1 MKPIKLEIS
10 AIGPYA
16 GKAKEID
23 FTKFEEKGL
32 FLICGDT
39 GAGKT
44 TIFDAICFALY
55 GQTSGNYRDTKNL
68 RSEYAADGTESYVDF
83 YFSHQGHEYHVYR
96 QPAYERPKQRGTGMV
111 SVKEKAILYEDDKVQ
126 VEGLTPVNN
135 AVKDLLGIDYKQF
148 KQIAMIA
155 QGEFWSLLNANTDQ
169 RTDILRTIFMTNSYK
184 DIEFKLKAKMDAA
197 FGVKIRTQES
207 ILQYFNDVV
216 VADPEALPE
225 DIIEL
230 RERVKAAKSV
240 WNTEELVSS
249 IDRIVEIDEKKNEE
263 IKDGLGKLE
272 EELSGANKELA
283 TATDNNM
290 FIETLEATLKKKN
303 ELDEKRP
310 RMDKLKDITEKQ
322 KNAVYKCKP
331 QLDQIEKLSAN
342 IETTKASIE
351 KAEKD
356 LEENKS
362 HMEAAVERL
371 ENAES
376 KNDRA
381 LELNNLVNKI
391 ESEKEKYI
399 NRDNLNTRA
408 KALKKKSEDIT
419 GRLEDITKK
428 ETELKE
434 KTERLVKTV
443 SELSDAPQRLAS
455 LDASYKELSEILS
468 DLNDIADERIPSL
481 NGKKALLLEKQ
492 SKFESAREA
501 YDKAFESKNDAEK
514 ILENSRAGILAAT
527 LKDGEKCPVCGSV
540 HHPEPAI
547 LSKES
552 ITEEEFKK
560 LSELCDKALSAK
572 NKALTEAEK
581 DKASV
586 TEIENQLRVNAMD
599 ILEKDVFGDR
609 SLEGAAFDEIA
620 GKIAPAR
627 DELKT
632 VISEKETE
640 IAKVKTDTLALSEAD
655 AELKKAQG
663 EERDKLLEEKDNLLK
678 EQSENSKEYSA
689 CIGALGELEQLSYP
703 DLAAATTAME
713 EAGKEY
719 KDITHEIEEARTAKQ
734 NLDKRVTEL
743 DATIKTLNEALT
755 KDSDEYARK
764 EKEFEL
770 LISQM
775 SFESV
780 DDLKA
785 YIVPEKEIEEG
796 EKTLSDYKTEVKL
809 CASNLEK
816 AKKDAEGRS
825 YVDIEAL
832 QENVDELNARV
843 NAIRSDA
850 GKIGLRIETNKERR
864 DKIKA
869 QDEAFSKAVKEH
881 DTCKRLYSL
890 VKGTT
895 GNGKI
900 TLEQYIQAA
909 GFDGIIRA
917 ANRRLYP
924 MSDNQFELFRQRDL
938 LGRQSNTFLDLEV
951 LDNFTGKRRPVG
963 NLSGGESFKASLSLA
978 LGLSDTVSSSM
989 GGIQMDALFIDEGFG
1004 TLDRKSIDNAMDIL
1018 LGLSNANK
1026 LVGVISHREELV
1038 ENIPQQI
1045 KVKKGKNGSTIE
1057 IETGM

>member
-1 MKPIKLEIS
+1 MKPIKLIIS

-16 GKAKEID
+16 GKANEID
-23 FTKFEEKGL
+23 FSKFEEKGL

-55 GQTSGNYRDTKNL
+55 GQTSGSYRDTKNL
-68 RSEYAADGTESYVDF
+68 RSEYASEGTESYVDF

-96 QPAYERPKQRGTGMV
+96 QPSYERPKQRGTGMV
-111 SVKEKAILYEDDKVQ
+111 SVKEKAILYEDDKTPI
-126 VEGLTPVNN
+126 EGITPVNN
-135 AVKDLLGIDYKQF
+135 EIKELLGIDYKQF

-207 ILQYFNDVV
+207 ILQYFNDVAI
-216 VADPEALPE
+216 ADPETLPE

-230 RERVKAAKSV
+230 RERVKAAKSI
-240 WNTEELVSS
+240 WNTEELITS
-249 IDRIVEIDEKKNEE
+249 IDRIVEIDEEKNKE
-263 IKDGLGKLE
+263 IKEGLGKLE
-272 EELSGANKELA
+272 EELSNANKELA
-283 TATDNNM
+283 TATDNNK
-290 FIETLEATLKKKN
+290 FLETLEATLNRKN
-303 ELDEKRP
+303 ELDEKKP
-310 RMDKLKDITEKQ
+310 EMDKLKGIIEKQ

-331 QLDQIEKLSAN
+331 SLDELEKISLSIKN
-342 IETTKASIE
+342 TRASIDE
-351 KAEKD
+351 SKEA

-362 HMEAAVERL
+362 RLEAAAKRL
-371 ENAES
+371 QDAES

-381 LELNNLVNKI
+381 LELNTLVKKI
-391 ESEKEKYI
+391 EDEKEKYQT
-399 NRDNLNTRA
+399 RENLSSKA
-408 KALKKKSEDIT
+408 KALRKTGEDIT
-419 GRLEDITKK
+419 ANLEAIAVK

-434 KTERLVKTV
+434 KTESLEKTV
-443 SELSDAPQRLAS
+443 SELSDAPLRLTA
-455 LDASYKELSEILS
+455 LDASCKEMSDILA
-468 DLNDIADERIPSL
+468 DLNKIVDERIPSL
-481 NGKKALLLEKQ
+481 NDKKASLLEKQ
-492 SKFESAREA
+492 NIFESARAA
-501 YDKAFESKNDAEK
+501 YDKALQAKNDGER

-527 LKDGEKCPVCGSV
+527 LKEGEKCPVCGSV
-540 HHPEPAI
+540 HHPEPAS
-547 LSKES
+547 LPEES
-552 ITEEEFKK
+552 ITEEEFKE
-560 LSELCDKALSAK
+560 LSRLCEKALSDK

-586 TEIENQLRVNAMD
+586 TEIEGQLRLDAMD
-599 ILEKDVFGDR
+599 ILEKDIFGES
-609 SLEGAAFDEIA
+609 SLEGASFDEIA
-620 GKIAPAR
+620 EKTVPAR
-627 DELKT
+627 DELK
-632 VISEKETE
+632 SLLRKKEE
-640 IAKVKTDTLALSEAD
+640 ERAKAKADSDALGRAD
-655 AELKKAQG
+655 AELKNAQG
-663 EERDKLLEEKDNLLK
+663 KERDDLLQSKEEALK
-678 EQSENSKEYSA
+678 EQRENSVEYSS
-689 CIGALGELEQLSYP
+689 CIGALGELEGLSYP
-703 DLAAATTAME
+703 DLETATTAMKDAE
-713 EAGKEY
+713 KEY
-719 KDITHEIEEARTAKQ
+719 KAITCEIDDARQDKQ
-734 NLDKRVTEL
+734 GLDKKAAEL
-743 DATIKTLNEALT
+743 EATIKTLNEAFT
-755 KDSDEYARK
+755 NDSDEYAQK
-764 EKEFEL
+764 EKEFSL

-780 DDLKA
+780 DDLKE
-785 YIVPEKEIEEG
+785 YIVPEREIEDG
-796 EKTLSDYKTEVKL
+796 DKRSRDYDTEVKL
-809 CASNLEK
+809 CASDLEK

-832 QENVDELNARV
+832 QKNVDELTKRV
-843 NAIRSDA
+843 DGIRGDA

-869 QDEAFSKAVKEH
+869 QDDAFSKAVKEH

-924 MSDNQFELFRQRDL
+924 MSDNQFELFRQEDS
-938 LGRQSNTFLDLEV
+938 LGKQSNTFLDLEV

-1045 KVKKGKNGSTIE
+1045 KVKKEKNGSTIE